1 MALKHRTVCDPN
13 CHANPKCGLSA
24 TVDNGKIIAVGPADY
39 PISGYE
45 NRICMMGRSRLEY
58 QYHPE
63 RLRRPLKRV
72 GARGAGQWEVVSWE
86 EAINLFVE
94 KQMEIAEKYGSRAVL
109 FHQISGAYGLLTR
122 GSPLRYAA
130 LTGAT
135 AVRASGVD
143 FGIAK
148 GLQYAFG
155 VNAATFFKSGGHSLD
170 DTSNSELT
178 LIWGGNPAVTR
189 SVDHVELKKARKT
202 GSRLVCIDPVKSET
216 AGFCDEWISIRPGSD
231 GALALA
237 MANEIIASKLFD
249 EAFLKRYTNMP
260 FVVDQT
266 SGRVLR
272 ELDLVEGGS
281 EEPLV
286 WCSDLDAFTPA
297 SSAEEPDLVIERSVQ
312 LANGLETQ
320 VASVFLM
327 FGNLSGNITPAE
339 AEKITGVSAEVI
351 TSLARRYAEAE
362 PAAIRIGY
370 GVDRWYNADLTARA
384 IATLACLCGHIGVP
398 GGGVSLVSGGRG
410 VPVKGSRFY
419 APDRKLP
426 EFLSMMEADQAV
438 KEGTPYPI
446 RMECISLGNPFNQV
460 KPDRNKV
467 LREYV
472 GELEFI
478 AVIDHFMTDTAK
490 WADLVLPAATIFERT
505 DIVVDEFI
513 QLQQQ
518 LVEPE
523 GEAKSDFEI
532 FRALADAIGIG
543 TYFDKEPEE
552 YIDDMLDTGSPLL
565 QDVNVERLKAE
576 KVIYP
581 WPARE
586 PYVGFKDKVFPT
598 SSGRV
603 EIYKEELLDV
613 GTELPLYREP
623 IEASPQ
629 NPLFKQFPLVLLSSH
644 SRYRIHSTFAN
655 LDLVKTREPEPVVRV
670 HPADARSRGIEE
682 GLLVELFNER
692 GRVKIKCRIDDSMR
706 EGCVLIREGHWID
719 QFVEGDPYGLTHDH
733 YSPTTENYAH
743 YDVLVDMKAV
753 SQNTQHI

>member
-1 MALKHRTVCDPN
+1 MKQVRTVCDPN

-24 TVDNGKIIAVGPADY
+24 TVDDGRIIAIAPADY
-39 PISGYE
+39 PVPGYE

-63 RLRRPLKRV
+63 RLRTPLKRV
-72 GARGAGQWEVVSWE
+72 GARGEGQWQEISWE
-86 EAINLFVE
+86 EAISLFVE
-94 KQMEIAEKYGSRAVL
+94 KQTEISDKYGARAVL

-155 VNAATFFKSGGHSLD
+155 VNAATFFKSGGHSLN

-178 LIWGGNPAVTR
+178 IIWGGNPAVTR
-189 SVDHVELKKARKT
+189 SVDHVELKKAQKT
-202 GSRLVCIDPVKSET
+202 GTRLVCIDPVKSET

-237 MANEIIASKLFD
+237 MANEIIAAKLFD

-266 SGRVLR
+266 SGRILR
-272 ELDLVEGGS
+272 ERDLVETGG

-286 WCSDLDAFTPA
+286 WCSRAAAFKSA
-297 SSAEEPDLVIERSVQ
+297 SSAEEPALVLERSVQ

-320 VASVFLM
+320 VSSVFLL
-327 FGNLSGNITPAE
+327 FRNLSQQVTPAK
-339 AEKITGVSAEVI
+339 AEKITGVSAEVV
-351 TSLARRYAEAE
+351 TRLARRYAEAQ
-362 PAAIRIGY
+362 PGAIRIGY

-419 APDRKLP
+419 APERKLP
-426 EFLSMMEADQAV
+426 NFLSMMEADHAV
-438 KEGTPYPI
+438 KEGSPYPI
-446 RMECISLGNPFNQV
+446 KMECISLGNPFNQV

-467 LREYV
+467 LTEYI
-472 GELEFI
+472 GHLEFI
-478 AVIDHFMTDTAK
+478 AVIDHFMTDTVK

-505 DIVVDEFI
+505 DVVVDEFI

-518 LVEPE
+518 VVEPE
-523 GEAKSDFEI
+523 GEAKSDFDI
-532 FRALADAIGIG
+532 FQALANAFGIG
-543 TYFDKEPEE
+543 NYFDKAPEE
-552 YIDDMLDTGSPLL
+552 YIDDMLDTDSPLL
-565 QDVNVERLKAE
+565 QGVDVERLKAE
-576 KVIYP
+576 QVIYP
-581 WPARE
+581 WPVRE
-586 PYVGFKDKVFPT
+586 PYVGFADKVFPT
-598 SSGRV
+598 QSGRV
-603 EIYKEELLDV
+603 EIYKEEFFDL
-613 GTELPLYREP
+613 GAELPLYREP
-623 IEASPQ
+623 IEASPE
-629 NPLFKQFPLVLLSSH
+629 NPLFEKFPLVLLSSH

-682 GLLVELFNER
+682 GHLVELFNER
-692 GRVKIKCRIDDSMR
+692 GRVKIKCRIDESMR

-719 QFVEGDPYGLTHDH
+719 QFVEGDPYGLTHDQ

-743 YDVLVDMKAV
+743 YDVLVEMKV
-753 SQNTQHI
+753 SSQNT

>member
-1 MALKHRTVCDPN
+1 MTSVHRTVCDPN
-13 CHANPKCGLSA
+13 CHANPKCGISA
-24 TVDNGKIIAVGPADY
+24 TIDDGKIIAIGPADY
-39 PISGYE
+39 PIPGYE
-45 NRICMMGRSRLEY
+45 SRICMMGRSRLEY

-63 RLRRPLKRV
+63 RLRMPLKRV
-72 GARGAGQWEVVSWE
+72 GTRGEGRWQEISWE
-86 EAINLFVE
+86 EAISLFVE
-94 KQMEIAEKYGSRAVL
+94 KQKEISDKYGSRAVL

-130 LTGAT
+130 LTGAS

-148 GLQYAFG
+148 GLQYTFG
-155 VNAATFFKSGGHSLD
+155 VNAATFFKSGGHSLSD
-170 DTSNSELT
+170 ASNSELT
-178 LIWGGNPAVTR
+178 IIWGGNPAVTR
-189 SVDHVELKKARKT
+189 SVDHVELKNARKT
-202 GSRLVCIDPVKSET
+202 GTRLVCIDPVKSET

-237 MANEIIASKLFD
+237 MANEIITSSLFD
-249 EAFLKRYTNMP
+249 EAFLKQFSDMP
-260 FVVDQT
+260 FLVDQT
-266 SGRVLR
+266 SGRLLKER
-272 ELDLVEGGS
+272 DLFESGS

-286 WCSDLDAFTPA
+286 WCSHAFTFKSA
-297 SSAEEPDLVIERSVQ
+297 SSAVEPELVVERSVQ
-312 LANGLETQ
+312 LASGLETQ
-320 VASVFLM
+320 VSSVFLL
-327 FGNLSGNITPAE
+327 FRNLSQKVTPAE

-384 IATLACLCGHIGVP
+384 IATLACLCGYIGVP

-419 APDRKLP
+419 APEGQLP
-426 EFLSMMEADQAV
+426 NFLSMMDVDQAV
-438 KEGTPYPI
+438 KEGSPYPI
-446 RMECISLGNPFNQV
+446 KMECISLGNPFNQV

-467 LREYV
+467 LTEYI
-472 GELEFI
+472 GNLEFV

-518 LVEPE
+518 VVKPE
-523 GEAKSDFEI
+523 GEAKADFEI
-532 FRALADAIGIG
+532 FKMLAEAFGIG
-543 TYFDKEPEE
+543 SYFDKAPEE
-552 YIDDMLDTGSPLL
+552 YIDDMLDIDSPLL
-565 QDVNVERLKAE
+565 ANVDHQRLKEE

-581 WPARE
+581 WLARE
-586 PYVGFKDKVFPT
+586 PYVGFKERVFRT
-598 SSGRV
+598 QSGRV
-603 EIYKEELLDV
+603 EIYKEEFLDLGV
-613 GTELPLYREP
+613 ELPIYREP

-629 NPLFKQFPLVLLSSH
+629 NPVFEKFPLVLLSSH

-682 GLLVELFNER
+682 GCLVELFNKR
-692 GRVKIKCRIDDSMR
+692 GRVKIKCRIDESMR

-719 QFVEGDPYGLTHDH
+719 QFVAGDPYGLTHDQ

-743 YDVLVDMKAV
+743 YDVLVEMKAANE
-753 SQNTQHI
+753 SLKY